1 MNEISTR
8 RIAERFA
15 QLPPEQRRMVY
26 QKISAEGMRI
36 GQFPILACE
45 AAVQECSALS
55 YAQRRQW
62 FLWQLDATSSAYHIA
77 QATRLLGELDLQTLR
92 ACFQLLVDRH
102 AALRTVFTAGGPAG
116 VEQRVAPGL
125 ALDIPLID
133 LSGCDDDRRDALV
146 DEAVAAVNR
155 QPFDLARQPLLRAAV
170 VRRHAREHVLVVVM
184 HHIVSDGWSMRVLL
198 KEFLQAY
205 GAMSRGEAPVLEAA
219 PITYVDY
226 ANWQRQWLEA
236 GENERQLAYWRGQ
249 LGDTHPVLQLQTDHA
264 RRADGRY
271 TAARCTV
278 LADEPLTRRLQAAAQ
293 SRGASLFMALLA
305 GFQALLHRHTG
316 ESDIRVGV
324 PNANRNRV
332 ETEQVVGYF
341 ANTQVLRGRLDGRTT
356 LGELLDQA
364 VRTTLQAQDHQD
376 LPFDV
381 LVESLQPER
390 GSGHSPLFQV
400 MLNFQQAQAASLAN
414 LPGLGLEACEIGD
427 QAAQFELT
435 LDIGLDGSG
444 QMRLTLIYARELFEP
459 ETMRRMAGHY
469 VALLEALSGDLALAL
484 GEVPLLDPAER
495 QLLQARG
502 MGHDLDRAPAAGGQS
517 LIHHL
522 IEDQARRHGAAVA
535 VTCEGQALSYA
546 ELNARANRLAHHL
559 IACGLVVE
567 AKVGLMVERSLDMV
581 VGLLAILKAGGAYVP
596 LDPRYP
602 ADRLAHMLQDSDISL
617 LLTQQALAPA
627 CPQRSGMV
635 MLAIDGLDLEGESDL
650 DPALALHADGLAY
663 VIYTSG
669 STGRPKGAQLSHR
682 NVARLLDATEAWFG
696 FGPDDVWTLFH
707 SYAFDFSVWEI
718 FGALCTGGR
727 LVVVPYWVS
736 RSPQEFLALLRAE
749 NVTVLNQT
757 PSAFGQIMHSPAL
770 HRGEGLSLRCVIFGG
785 EALEPATLKPWFD
798 LFGDQSP
805 RLINMYGITET
816 TVHVTYRPITRADL
830 DRGRSAVGLPIPD
843 LGLRVLDADLNPA
856 PMGVAGELYVAGAG
870 LARGYGGRA
879 DLTAQRFIADPFGAQ
894 GRRLY
899 RTGDLVRWSAEGELE
914 YLGRMDQQ
922 VKIRGFRIE
931 LGEIE
936 GQLLAQPE
944 VNEAVVLVRPSPAG
958 ERLVAYVSAARD
970 CEPDPAAL
978 RARLEAGLPDY
989 MVPSAII
996 VMPEGLPLNANGKID
1011 RKALPEPDAPQDLGY
1026 QAPAEGAEA
1035 AIAKIWAEVLGVER
1049 VGRHSSFF
1057 ELGGHSLLAIQLL
1070 EQVRNQGWAV
1080 EVRTLFHKP
1089 RLADFVQALQPVAEA
1104 AVCAVREDAGGM
1116 GIPAGCQRI
1125 EPDMLALVR
1134 TTPSQLR
1141 AIEAAVPGGAANIQ
1155 DIYPLTPLQQGILF
1169 HHLLQSQ
1176 GDTYITSH
1184 TLAFDSRQRLERFV
1198 ESFDTVVARHDIL
1211 RTAVFWEGL
1220 ETPVQVVCREARLQ
1234 ISWLAEPA
1242 SGAPAQDPEARLED
1256 AAEGYRIDLRQ
1267 APLIHLVAAH
1277 DAARQRWLLQILAH
1291 HMVDDNTTLKL
1302 VVGEI
1307 ALIQQGRVQELPA
1320 PLPFRRFVAHAQAGV
1335 GTAEHEAFFRAM
1347 LGDVQEPTAPFNL
1360 LDIQGDGSL
1369 VDEARQTLDAELA
1382 VRLRRL
1388 AQRHGVS
1395 AAAVFHLA
1403 WALVVARTSARDD
1416 VVFGTVLFGRMQAGQ
1431 GVARALGMFINTL
1444 PLRVRLGRRSVAEC
1458 LRDTQDALTG
1468 LLHHEHASLP
1478 LAQGCSGLRG
1488 GAPLFTA
1495 LLNYRHAQAHD
1506 EAAAQ
1511 TWNGM
1516 EILHSRERTNFPVGL
1531 SVNDTGDDFTLIAHV
1546 LRSVGAQRICG
1557 YMHQALAG
1565 LAQALAEHP
1574 AQPIAQIPLLP
1585 PGETQ
1590 QLLQWS
1596 INGQRHAQALPV
1608 HREFERRV
1616 SEQPQ
1621 AVALVHDG
1629 EVLSRAELDRRANRL
1644 AHRLIGLGVG
1654 PEVRVGI
1661 AVERC
1666 IDMVVGILAI
1676 LKAGG
1681 AYVPLDTEYPPERLA
1696 YMAQDSGIA
1705 LVLTQSHTRGTLPF
1719 AEALRV
1725 VELDG
1730 LDLSAESAQAPDVK
1744 LHGHNLAYVIYT
1756 SGSTG
1761 RPKGAANRHA
1771 ALANCMAWMQDHYGL
1786 GPDDAVLH
1794 KAAFGFD
1801 VSAWEI
1807 FWPLTAGVRLVL
1819 ARPGDHR
1826 DPERIVDLIRKH
1838 QITTLNF
1845 VPPMLQAFLAHE
1857 GIEEET
1863 RLRYVICGGEAMPAE
1878 TQREALT
1885 RLRGVSLQNLY
1896 GPTEAAIH
1904 VTHWTCRDDGR
1915 SQVPIGHPISDTRAL
1930 VLTQDLALAPTGVA
1944 GELYLGGEAL
1954 AAGYLDRPGLSSE
1967 RFVADPFDGAGGRLY
1982 RTGDLVRW
1990 NDEGQLE
1997 YLGRIDHQVKIR
2009 GFRIELGEIEA
2020 QLLAQPEVRES
2031 VVVARRGPAGM
2042 QLAGY
2047 VSLHDAVACNAAELR
2062 MRLGRILPDY
2072 MVPGTLTVL
2081 ESLPLTANG
2090 KVDRKALPESELTG
2104 AQVYEAPQGEV
2115 EQMLARI
2122 WAEVLGVERVG
2133 RQDHFFEL
2141 GGHSLLAL
2149 KLLERLR
2156 AQGWATQVRTLFQHP
2171 GLPDLAQA
2179 LREDQE
2185 QPEPALNIPPNGIP
2199 EDCTAIT
2206 PAMLTLVALDA
2217 QEIAR
2222 IVAAV
2227 PGGAAN
2233 IQDIYPLA
2241 PLQEGILFHHMLHQ
2255 QGDAYATPNLLSFDT
2270 HERLQGF
2277 VDSLNQV
2284 IARHDILRTAVL
2296 WEGLAEPV
2304 QVVWRKAQV
2313 VAEWVEVQA
2322 GADAAA
2328 QLHERLDPR
2337 VQRIEVRKAPMIRAV
2352 AAQDAPQGRWLLQ
2365 LLTHHLVLD
2374 HTTLE
2379 RIVEEIGLIRQ
2390 GRAHALPRPLPFR
2403 RFVAQARLG
2412 VSAREHEEFFRAML
2426 GDVDEPTAPFGLL
2439 DVQGDGSGV
2448 QEARH
2453 VLDAGLARAVRLAAQ
2468 RQGVSAASLFH
2479 LAWSLVLG
2487 RTTGRDDVVFGTVL
2501 FGRMQGGEGVE
2512 RALGMFINTLPLRIR
2527 LGERSVQECLRQTHE
2542 GLSGLMHH
2550 EHATLSLA
2558 QRCSALEGGTPLFST
2573 LLNYRYSAAQDV
2585 DTAARTWEG
2594 LTVLGGE
2601 ERTNYPAT
2609 VSIDDLGEGFGIVM
2623 QASESIG
2630 AQRLCGYMDAAIE
2643 SIVGA
2648 LEQNAQAVLGRLD
2661 VLGVAQTQQ
2670 LLGSGQASGHFPAS
2684 HPLHCRIE
2692 QHARRQAHAPA
2703 LGCGA
2708 QSLSYGELNA
2718 QANRLAHRLIALGVR
2733 PESRVGIAMQRSAEM
2748 VVGLLAILKAG
2759 GAYVPLDPDYPAD
2772 RLAHMVEDS
2781 GIALVLTQAAVRT
2794 RIPGADRL
2802 QILEVD
2808 TLDLSAESD
2817 ADPQVQ
2823 VSADSLAYVIY
2834 TSGSTGRPK
2843 GAQLSHRN
2851 VARLLEATEAWFSFG
2866 PDDVWTLFH
2875 SYAFDFSVWEI
2886 FGALCTGGR
2895 LVVVPYWVSRSPQ
2908 DFLALL
2914 RAERVTVLNQTPSAF
2929 GQLVHAVKQDEEGG
2943 SGLSLRHVVFGGEA
2957 LEPESLRPWF
2967 DRFGD
2972 ESPRLINMYGITET
2986 TVHVT
2991 YREIT
2996 KTDLQGGRSPVGV
3009 AIPDLGLYVL
3019 DGSLNLLPQG
3029 VAGEL
3034 FVAGAGL
3041 ARGYLNRQGLSAE
3054 RFIANPFTDDGS
3066 RLYRT
3071 GDLVR
3076 WNAQGELEYLG
3087 RVDQQVKIRGFR
3099 IELGEVQAQLL
3110 AQPEVREAVV
3120 LASQGPGGARLVAY
3134 VSLNEEV
3141 EDGLLKERLGQALP
3155 DYMVPSAIVVLDAL
3169 PLTANGKVDRK
3180 ALPEPEMASTQQ
3192 YEAPQ
3197 GELEEAL
3204 ARIWAEV
3211 LGVERVGRHDSFFE
3225 LGGHSLLALKLLE
3238 RMRARGLAAQ
3248 VRSLFL
3254 QPRLT
3259 DFAQALGGEQA
3270 DARPEVQVPPNGI
3283 PEDCTAITPAMLTLV
3298 ALDAQE
3304 IARIV
3309 AAVPGG
3315 AANIQ
3320 DIYPLA
3326 PLQEGILFHH
3336 MLHQQGDAYATPNL
3350 LSFDTRERLEGFV
3363 DSLNQVIARHDILRT
3378 AVLWEGL
3385 AEPVQVVWR
3394 KAQVQAEWLEVQAGA
3409 DAAAQVY
3416 ERLDPRVQRIEVR
3429 KAPMIRAVAAQD
3441 APQGRWLLQLLTHHL
3456 VLDHTTLERI
3466 VEEIGLIRQGREH
3479 ALPQPLPFRR
3489 FVAQARLGVSAR
3501 EHEEFFRAML
3511 GDVDEPTAP
3520 FGLLDVQGDGSGVQ
3534 EARHVLD
3541 AGLAR
3546 AVRLAAQR
3554 QGVSAASLFHLAWSL
3569 VLGRTTGRDDVV
3581 FGTVLFGRMQGGEG
3595 VERALGMFIN
3605 TLPLRIRLGER
3616 SVQECLRQTH
3626 EGLSG
3631 LMHHEH
3637 ATLSLAQRCSAL
3649 EGGTPLFST
3658 LLNYRYLVQDDGTS
3672 SAWEGLTA
3680 LGGQERTNYPVT
3692 VSIDDLG
3699 EGFGIVMQ
3707 ASESIGAQRL
3717 CSYMG
3722 AAIQAVVGALERA
3735 PHSNAG
3741 ALQILGETERTALE
3755 RCGSRQ
3761 PCLAHAV
3768 PLQHA
3773 IEEQARVRPGAKALV
3788 FEAQSLSYGE
3798 LNAQAN
3804 RLAHRL
3810 IALGVRPESRVGI
3823 AMSRSVDMVVGLLAI
3838 LKAGGAYVPLDP
3850 DYPADRLAHMVED
3863 SGIALV
3869 LTQAAVRTRIPSAD
3883 RLQILEVDTLDLS
3896 AESDADPQVQVS
3908 VDSLAY
3914 VIYTSGSTGRP
3925 KGAQLSHR
3933 NVARLLDAT
3942 DAWFGFGP
3950 DDVWTLFHSY
3960 AFDFSVWEIFGA
3972 LCTGG
3977 RLVVVPYWV
3986 SRSPQDFLALLRAER
4001 VTVLNQTPS
4010 AFGQLVHAV
4019 EQDEEG
4025 GAGLSLRHVVFGGE
4039 ALEPES
4045 LRPWFDR
4052 FGDESPRLINM
4063 YGITETTVHVTYRE
4077 ITRADLQG
4085 GRSPVGVA
4093 IPDLGLYVLDGGLD
4107 LLPQGVAGEL
4117 FVAGEG
4123 LARGYLN
4130 RAGLSA
4136 ERFIA
4141 NPFSEAGERL
4151 YRTGDLVRWNAQ
4163 GELEYLGRVDQQV
4176 KIRGFRIELGEVQA
4190 QLLAQPEVREA
4201 VVLASQGPGGARLVA
4216 CVSLN
4221 EEVEDGLLKER
4232 LGQALPDYMVPSA
4245 IVVLDA
4251 LPLTA
4256 NGKVDRKALPEP
4268 ELAGAQVYEAPQGE
4282 VEQMLAGIWEEV
4294 LELDRVGRSDNF
4306 FMLGGD
4312 SILSLQIVSRTY
4324 RAGWRITPRQLF
4336 ERQTVAE
4343 LAAVAEPADQRAAV
4357 AGTPSDGQRGR
4368 LVDFFDAQALAGLP
4382 FAQEDVEDVYPLT
4395 PTQEGMFFHAMEA
4408 PGTGLY
4414 VNQLGVDLSGVDAE
4428 RLARAWS
4435 AMVQRHAMLR
4445 TAFVWQAGMQRPL
4458 QVVLR
4463 QATAK
4468 FVQHDWRGLDDA
4480 VERADRLG
4488 REELR
4493 RETDWLAPPLVRIHL
4508 IRISDTGYRLLWT
4521 QHHILS
4527 DGWSDSRLW
4536 GEWLQ
4541 SYAGE
4546 QLPAQPPA
4554 YGDFLRWLQRQDAE
4568 AAKAFWQGELAG
4580 LEGPVLLADPQQRTG
4595 TDGYAKLFTRLDA
4608 QRTAAL
4614 VGLAQRERVTMNT
4627 LVQAVWSLVL
4637 QRQAGSR
4644 QVVFG
4649 ATVAGRPASLEGAEQ
4664 MLGLF
4669 INTIPIAVSVRA
4681 GLSIGEYLRAVQ
4693 SGNLRAR
4700 EFEHSALA
4708 DIQRWAGSAG
4718 RPLFDSIIVF
4728 ENHPMDQTMKRLDQ
4742 FGLEFGAV
4750 AGSGLTGYAMD
4761 LQVTVG
4767 EVLEIE
4773 YCYARQSFDEAR
4785 VADMRQLVEHLL
4797 HQLLALDV
4805 DQPLGQMGWLG
4816 ASQQAGMLALGRS
4829 EPLAPQGPRSTVH
4842 ALIAQQASARPEA
4855 IALRMG
4861 DAHMSYA
4868 QLDAQANRLARHLVE
4883 LGVGPDKVVG
4893 VALERS
4899 MDMVVALLAVLKA
4912 GGAYVPLDIAYPS
4925 DRLAFMLQDSEAM
4938 LLISQSSVLPR
4949 LAALQVPT
4957 LRMEDV
4963 PYGRLEAGGLAPRCG
4978 ADHLAY
4984 VIYTSGSTGLPKGVA
4999 VSHGPLAMH
5008 CLATAQIYGMT
5019 PASCELHFMS
5029 FSFDGAH
5036 ERWLTP
5042 LCVGASLVLRDGELW
5057 TAEQSYQALQRH
5069 GVTTAAFPPAY
5080 LVEIADW
5087 AAPRDDVP
5095 EVELYVFG
5103 GEAMPKAAYDKVST
5117 HLRPRWL
5124 INGYGPTETVVTPL
5138 IWRTGGDQRFE
5149 CAYAPIGRP
5158 VGERSV
5164 YVLDEDMQLL
5174 PAGRVGELYIG
5185 GYGLARGYLGRSAL
5199 TAERFIA
5206 NPFDAQGG
5214 RLYRT
5219 GDLVRWMDDGNI
5231 EYIGRADHQVKIR
5244 GFRIELGEVE
5254 KAVRALAG
5262 VADAAVV
5269 VQEAASGRQLVAY
5282 LVLDGLAADNRAGQR
5297 MRQQLSERLPDYM
5310 VPAHCVPLPALPRL
5324 VSGKLDRHALPLPE
5338 ADGARAF
5345 VPPSTDEA
5353 RALAKVWQEVLG
5365 VDRVGETDN
5374 FFELGG
5380 DSLLSLKMHAKVRK
5394 LGNRRLDFKL
5404 RDLLQRPTIAGLLG
5418 LGAEQETRAAGLIA
5432 LNAVCEGV
5440 PPLFCIHAGFGT
5452 IFDYQPLAR
5461 ALNGVR
5467 TVYAIAC
5474 RSLSAPDHL
5483 DHSLEQMADDYC
5495 RMVRAVQPSGP
5506 YHLLGWSLGGSLVAL
5521 MASRLEAQGQTL
5533 GLLGLVD
5540 PFIPEA
5546 GQTLSDDWWP
5556 DFLAFVSHLLPHA
5569 DIDDVAEV
5577 RTVPQP
5583 SADLLAGPLG
5593 RAAARAGAQL
5603 AEGSVP
5609 MEGAD
5614 LAQTFMTALHLK
5626 RLSLQTE
5633 RLRPVAGAAQLWW
5646 SEGRN
5651 ASDRTRLQQQLRQDD
5666 VPGSEIE
5673 ADHFSML
5680 RDAGLL
5686 AQLFELLAC
5695 EFEPG

>member
-1 MNEISTR
+1 MKNTEFDIAQRFNRLAPGKR
-8 RIAERFA
+8 RLFLEALAA
-15 QLPPEQRRMVY
+15 QGINFSSLPIV
-26 QKISAEGMRI
+26 A
-36 GQFPILACE
+36 GQDDGT
-45 AAVQECSALS
+45 AVPAS
-55 YAQRRQW
+55 YAQARMW
-62 FLWQLDATSSAYHIA
+62 FLWKLDPDSAAYHISAVWRLQGALDA
-77 QATRLLGELDLQTLR
+77 QALR
-92 ACFQLLVDRH
+92 AGFADLVARH
-102 AALRTVFTAGGPAG
+102 AALRTVFRAGPDGQPLQQ
-116 VEQRVAPGL
+116 VCDSQQV
-125 ALDIPLID
+125 DIPLWD
-133 LSGCDDDRRDALV
+133 GEAAGDAQARAWV
-146 DEAVAAVNR
+146 RQVCE
-155 QPFDLARQPLLRAAV
+155 QPFDLEAGPL
-170 VRRHAREHVLVVVM
+170 VRVALVREGQDRHLLVVAM
-184 HHIVSDGWSMRVLL
+184 HHIVSDGRSMQILIE
-198 KEFLQAY
+198 EFAALY
-205 GAMSRGEAPVLEAA
+205 GAHLQSRAPGLRLLPVQ
-219 PITYVDY
+219 YSDY
-226 ANWQRQWLEA
+226 AAWQRNWMEA
-236 GENERQLAYWRGQ
+236 GERERQLRYWMQQ
-249 LGDTHPVLQLQTDHA
+249 LGGEQPVLQLQADHA
-264 RRADGRY
+264 RRADAVHR
-271 TAARCTV
+271 AA
-278 LADEPLTRRLQAAAQ
+278 EHRLQLPAALAHSLQ
-293 SRGASLFMALLA
+293 ARARAEGATLFMALLA
-305 GFQALLHRHTG
+305 GWQALLARYSG
-316 ESDIRVGV
+316 QQDIRVGV
-324 PNANRNRV
+324 PIANRHRA
-332 ETEQVVGYF
+332 ETEGLVGLF
-341 ANTQVLRGRLDGRTT
+341 VNTQVLRNRMDARRPVVEVLR
-356 LGELLDQA
+356 QA
-364 VRTTLQAQDHQD
+364 REAALAAQAHQD
-376 LPFDV
+376 LPFDQ
-381 LVESLQPER
+381 LVEALQPER
-390 GSGHSPLFQV
+390 NLGVHALFQV
-400 MLNFQQAQAASLAN
+400 MHNHQRSALGGGGRLGGLTLEPCAQEGRS
-414 LPGLGLEACEIGD
+414 
-427 QAAQFELT
+427 AQFELT
-435 LDIGLDGSG
+435 LNSTEDADGGVLLEIS
-444 QMRLTLIYARELFEP
+444 YAAGLFEAA
-459 ETMRRMAGHY
+459 TIARMAGHLQAILQ
-469 VALLEALSGDLALAL
+469 ALADHPDQALGDIALPGEPERRELEAWGRDAEVAGDGQPVHRRFEACARRLPEAPALAFGDEVL
-484 GEVPLLDPAER
+484 G
-495 QLLQARG
+495 
-502 MGHDLDRAPAAGGQS
+502 
-517 LIHHL
+517 
-522 IEDQARRHGAAVA
+522 
-535 VTCEGQALSYA
+535 YA
-546 ELNARANRLAHHL
+546 ELN
-559 IACGLVVE
+559 
-567 AKVGLMVERSLDMV
+567 
-581 VGLLAILKAGGAYVP
+581 
-596 LDPRYP
+596 
-602 ADRLAHMLQDSDISL
+602 
-617 LLTQQALAPA
+617 
-627 CPQRSGMV
+627 
-635 MLAIDGLDLEGESDL
+635 
-650 DPALALHADGLAY
+650 
-663 VIYTSG
+663 
-669 STGRPKGAQLSHR
+669 
-682 NVARLLDATEAWFG
+682 
-696 FGPDDVWTLFH
+696 
-707 SYAFDFSVWEI
+707 
-718 FGALCTGGR
+718 
-727 LVVVPYWVS
+727 
-736 RSPQEFLALLRAE
+736 
-749 NVTVLNQT
+749 
-757 PSAFGQIMHSPAL
+757 
-770 HRGEGLSLRCVIFGG
+770 
-785 EALEPATLKPWFD
+785 
-798 LFGDQSP
+798 
-805 RLINMYGITET
+805 
-816 TVHVTYRPITRADL
+816 
-830 DRGRSAVGLPIPD
+830 
-843 LGLRVLDADLNPA
+843 
-856 PMGVAGELYVAGAG
+856 
-870 LARGYGGRA
+870 
-879 DLTAQRFIADPFGAQ
+879 
-894 GRRLY
+894 
-899 RTGDLVRWSAEGELE
+899 
-914 YLGRMDQQ
+914 
-922 VKIRGFRIE
+922 
-931 LGEIE
+931 
-936 GQLLAQPE
+936 
-944 VNEAVVLVRPSPAG
+944 
-958 ERLVAYVSAARD
+958 
-970 CEPDPAAL
+970 
-978 RARLEAGLPDY
+978 
-989 MVPSAII
+989 
-996 VMPEGLPLNANGKID
+996 
-1011 RKALPEPDAPQDLGY
+1011 
-1026 QAPAEGAEA
+1026 
-1035 AIAKIWAEVLGVER
+1035 
-1049 VGRHSSFF
+1049 
-1057 ELGGHSLLAIQLL
+1057 
-1070 EQVRNQGWAV
+1070 
-1080 EVRTLFHKP
+1080 
-1089 RLADFVQALQPVAEA
+1089 
-1104 AVCAVREDAGGM
+1104 
-1116 GIPAGCQRI
+1116 
-1125 EPDMLALVR
+1125 
-1134 TTPSQLR
+1134 
-1141 AIEAAVPGGAANIQ
+1141 
-1155 DIYPLTPLQQGILF
+1155 
-1169 HHLLQSQ
+1169 
-1176 GDTYITSH
+1176 
-1184 TLAFDSRQRLERFV
+1184 
-1198 ESFDTVVARHDIL
+1198 
-1211 RTAVFWEGL
+1211 
-1220 ETPVQVVCREARLQ
+1220 
-1234 ISWLAEPA
+1234 
-1242 SGAPAQDPEARLED
+1242 
-1256 AAEGYRIDLRQ
+1256 
-1267 APLIHLVAAH
+1267 
-1277 DAARQRWLLQILAH
+1277 
-1291 HMVDDNTTLKL
+1291 
-1302 VVGEI
+1302 
-1307 ALIQQGRVQELPA
+1307 
-1320 PLPFRRFVAHAQAGV
+1320 
-1335 GTAEHEAFFRAM
+1335 
-1347 LGDVQEPTAPFNL
+1347 
-1360 LDIQGDGSL
+1360 
-1369 VDEARQTLDAELA
+1369 
-1382 VRLRRL
+1382 
-1388 AQRHGVS
+1388 
-1395 AAAVFHLA
+1395 
-1403 WALVVARTSARDD
+1403 
-1416 VVFGTVLFGRMQAGQ
+1416 
-1431 GVARALGMFINTL
+1431 
-1444 PLRVRLGRRSVAEC
+1444 
-1458 LRDTQDALTG
+1458 
-1468 LLHHEHASLP
+1468 
-1478 LAQGCSGLRG
+1478 
-1488 GAPLFTA
+1488 
-1495 LLNYRHAQAHD
+1495 
-1506 EAAAQ
+1506 
-1511 TWNGM
+1511 
-1516 EILHSRERTNFPVGL
+1516 
-1531 SVNDTGDDFTLIAHV
+1531 
-1546 LRSVGAQRICG
+1546 
-1557 YMHQALAG
+1557 
-1565 LAQALAEHP
+1565 
-1574 AQPIAQIPLLP
+1574 
-1585 PGETQ
+1585 
-1590 QLLQWS
+1590 
-1596 INGQRHAQALPV
+1596 
-1608 HREFERRV
+1608 
-1616 SEQPQ
+1616 
-1621 AVALVHDG
+1621 
-1629 EVLSRAELDRRANRL
+1629 RRANRL
-1644 AHRLIGLGVG
+1644 AHRLIALGVH
-1654 PEVRVGI
+1654 PETRVAI
-1661 AVERC
+1661 AAERSVAM
-1666 IDMVVGILAI
+1666 IVALLAV

-1681 AYVPLDTEYPPERLA
+1681 TYVPLDTDYPRDRLA
-1696 YMAQDSGIA
+1696 YMLADSGA
-1705 LVLTQSHTRGTLPF
+1705 RLVLCQGPGRGLLPED
-1719 AEALRV
+1719 AGLQL
-1725 VELDG
+1725 LDIEPETAAAG
-1730 LDLSAESAQAPDVK
+1730 PEHDPQVPVDGE
-1744 LHGHNLAYVIYT
+1744 NLAYVIYT

-1771 ALANCMAWMQDHYGL
+1771 ALSNCMAWMQQRYAIGA
-1786 GPDDAVLH
+1786 GDAVLH
-1794 KAAFGFD
+1794 KAPFGFD
-1801 VSAWEI
+1801 VSVWEI
-1807 FWPLTAGVRLVL
+1807 FWPLTVGVKLVL
-1819 ARPGDHR
+1819 AGPGDQR
-1826 DPERIVDLIRKH
+1826 EPARIIALIRRH

-1845 VPPMLQAFLAHE
+1845 VPSMLQAFLAYE
-1857 GIEEET
+1857 GIEEQT
-1863 RLRYVICGGEAMPAE
+1863 RLRYVICGGEAMPAA
-1878 TQREALT
+1878 TQSEALR

-1904 VTHWTCRDDGR
+1904 VTQWTCRDDGL
-1915 SQVPIGHPISDTRAL
+1915 SLVPIGRPISATEAW
-1930 VLTQDLALAPTGVA
+1930 VLDADMAPVPQGVA
-1944 GELYLGGEAL
+1944 GELYLGGMAL
-1954 AAGYLDRPGLSSE
+1954 ARGYLNRPGLTAE
-1967 RFVADPFDGAGGRLY
+1967 RFVAHPFDGSGKGRLY

-1990 NDEGQLE
+1990 NAQGQIE
-1997 YLGRIDHQVKIR
+1997 YLGRLDHQIKVR
-2009 GFRIELGEIEA
+2009 GLRIELGEVEA
-2020 QLLAQPEVRES
+2020 QLLARPGVREA
-2031 VVVARRGPAGM
+2031 VVVAAQGAGGTRL
-2042 QLAGY
+2042 LAY
-2047 VSLHDAVACNAAELR
+2047 VAAPQAGEGLAAELR
-2062 MRLGRILPDY
+2062 QALAAVLPDY
-2072 MVPGTLTVL
+2072 MLPSAIVVL
-2081 ESLPLTANG
+2081 DAFPLTPNG
-2090 KVDRKALPESELTG
+2090 KVDRKALPEPEMAST
-2104 AQVYEAPQGEV
+2104 QQYEAPQGEL
-2115 EQMLARI
+2115 EETLACI

-2133 RQDHFFEL
+2133 RHDSFFEL

-2149 KLLERLR
+2149 KLLERMR
-2156 AQGWATQVRTLFQHP
+2156 ARGLAAQVRSLFLQP
-2171 GLPDLAQA
+2171 RLADFAQA
-2179 LREDQE
+2179 LGGE
-2185 QPEPALNIPPNGIP
+2185 QADARPEVQVPPNGIP

-2255 QGDAYATPNLLSFDT
+2255 QGDAYATPKLLSFDT
-2270 HERLQGF
+2270 RERLQGF

-2390 GRAHALPRPLPFR
+2390 GREHALPRPLPFR

-2512 RALGMFINTLPLRIR
+2512 RALGMFINTLPLRVR

-2601 ERTNYPAT
+2601 ERTNYPVT
-2609 VSIDDLGEGFGIVM
+2609 VSIDDLDEGFGIVM

-2630 AQRLCGYMDAAIE
+2630 AQRLCGYMGAAIE

-2718 QANRLAHRLIALGVR
+2718 QANRLAHRLIVLGVR
-2733 PESRVGIAMQRSAEM
+2733 PESRVGIAMSRSAEM

-2794 RIPGADRL
+2794 RIPGADHL

-2851 VARLLEATEAWFSFG
+2851 VERLLAATDAWFGFG

-2929 GQLVHAVKQDEEGG
+2929 GQLVHAVEQDEEGG
-2943 SGLSLRHVVFGGEA
+2943 AGLSLRHVVFGGEA

-3087 RVDQQVKIRGFR
+3087 RADQQVKIRGFR

-3120 LASQGPGGARLVAY
+3120 LASQGSGGARLVAY

-3141 EDGLLKERLGQALP
+3141 EDGLLKERLGQGLP

-3254 QPRLT
+3254 QPRLA

-3429 KAPMIRAVAAQD
+3429 KAPMIRAAAAQD
-3441 APQGRWLLQLLTHHL
+3441 APKGRWLLQLLTHHL

-3466 VEEIGLIRQGREH
+3466 VEEIALIRQGREH

-3605 TLPLRIRLGER
+3605 TLPLRVRLGER

-3658 LLNYRYLVQDDGTS
+3658 LLNYRYSAAQDVDT
-3672 SAWEGLTA
+3672 AARTWEGLTV
-3680 LGGQERTNYPVT
+3680 LGGEERTNYPVT

-3823 AMSRSVDMVVGLLAI
+3823 AMSRSVEMVVGLLAI

-3869 LTQAAVRTRIPSAD
+3869 LTQAAVRTRIPGAD
-3883 RLQILEVDTLDLS
+3883 HLQILEVDTLDLS

-3908 VDSLAY
+3908 ADSLAY

-3933 NVARLLDAT
+3933 NVARLLAAT

-3986 SRSPQDFLALLRAER
+3986 SRSPQDFLALLRSER

-4019 EQDEEG
+4019 EQDDEC

-4077 ITRADLQG
+4077 ITKTDLDG
-4085 GRSPVGVA
+4085 GRSPVGTA
-4093 IPDLGLYVLDGGLD
+4093 IPDLGLYVLDGSLN

-4141 NPFSEAGERL
+4141 NPFTDDGSRL

-4163 GELEYLGRVDQQV
+4163 GELEYLGRADQQV

-4201 VVLASQGPGGARLVA
+4201 VVLASQGPGGARLVVY
-4216 CVSLN
+4216 VSLN

-4232 LGQALPDYMVPSA
+4232 LGQGLPDYMVPSA

-4282 VEQMLAGIWEEV
+4282 VEQMLAGIWAEV
-4294 LELDRVGRSDNF
+4294 LGVERVGRSDNF

-4357 AGTPSDGQRGR
+4357 AGTLSDGQRGR

-4408 PGTGLY
+4408 LGTGLY

-4493 RETDWLAPPLVRIHL
+4493 RETDWMAPPLVRIHL
-4508 IRISDTGYRLLWT
+4508 IRISDTGFRLLWT
-4521 QHHILS
+4521 QHHILT

-4580 LEGPVLLADPQQRTG
+4580 LEGPVLLADAQQRTG

-4797 HQLLALDV
+4797 HQLLVLDA
-4805 DQPLGQMGWLG
+4805 DQPLGQLGWLG

-4829 EPLAPQGPRSTVH
+4829 ESQAPPGPRSTVH

-4912 GGAYVPLDIAYPS
+4912 GGAYVPLDIAYPC
-4925 DRLAFMLQDSEAM
+4925 DRLAFMLQDSGAM

-4949 LAALQVPT
+4949 LAALHVPT

-4963 PYGRLEAGGLAPRCG
+4963 PYGQLEAHGLAPRCD

-5080 LVEIADW
+5080 LGEIADW

-5297 MRQQLSERLPDYM
+5297 IRQQLSERLPDYM

-5521 MASRLEAQGQTL
+5521 MASRLEAQAQTL

-5540 PFIPEA
+5540 PFVPEA
-5546 GQTLSDDWWP
+5546 GQTSSDDWWP
-5556 DFLAFVSHLLPHA
+5556 DFLAFVGHLLPHA

-5577 RTVPQP
+5577 HTISQP

-5666 VPGSEIE
+5666 VPGTEIE

-5686 AQLFELLAC
+5686 AQLLELLAC

>member
-1 MNEISTR
+1 MSPR
-8 RIAERFA
+8 R
-15 QLPPEQRRMVY
+15 
-26 QKISAEGMRI
+26 G
-36 GQFPILACE
+36 
-45 AAVQECSALS
+45 
-55 YAQRRQW
+55 
-62 FLWQLDATSSAYHIA
+62 
-77 QATRLLGELDLQTLR
+77 
-92 ACFQLLVDRH
+92 
-102 AALRTVFTAGGPAG
+102 
-116 VEQRVAPGL
+116 
-125 ALDIPLID
+125 
-133 LSGCDDDRRDALV
+133 
-146 DEAVAAVNR
+146 
-155 QPFDLARQPLLRAAV
+155 
-170 VRRHAREHVLVVVM
+170 
-184 HHIVSDGWSMRVLL
+184 
-198 KEFLQAY
+198 
-205 GAMSRGEAPVLEAA
+205 
-219 PITYVDY
+219 
-226 ANWQRQWLEA
+226 
-236 GENERQLAYWRGQ
+236 
-249 LGDTHPVLQLQTDHA
+249 
-264 RRADGRY
+264 
-271 TAARCTV
+271 
-278 LADEPLTRRLQAAAQ
+278 
-293 SRGASLFMALLA
+293 
-305 GFQALLHRHTG
+305 
-316 ESDIRVGV
+316 
-324 PNANRNRV
+324 
-332 ETEQVVGYF
+332 
-341 ANTQVLRGRLDGRTT
+341 GRLGGLTLEPCAQEGR
-356 LGELLDQA
+356 
-364 VRTTLQAQDHQD
+364 
-376 LPFDV
+376 
-381 LVESLQPER
+381 S
-390 GSGHSPLFQV
+390 
-400 MLNFQQAQAASLAN
+400 
-414 LPGLGLEACEIGD
+414 
-427 QAAQFELT
+427 AQFELT
-435 LDIGLDGSG
+435 LNSTEDADGGVLLEIS
-444 QMRLTLIYARELFEP
+444 YAAGLFEAA
-459 ETMRRMAGHY
+459 TIARMAGHLQAILQ
-469 VALLEALSGDLALAL
+469 ALADHPDQVLGDIVLPGEPERRELEAWGRDAEVAGDGQPVHRRFEACARRRPEAPALAFGDEVL
-484 GEVPLLDPAER
+484 G
-495 QLLQARG
+495 
-502 MGHDLDRAPAAGGQS
+502 
-517 LIHHL
+517 
-522 IEDQARRHGAAVA
+522 
-535 VTCEGQALSYA
+535 YA
-546 ELNARANRLAHHL
+546 ELN
-559 IACGLVVE
+559 
-567 AKVGLMVERSLDMV
+567 
-581 VGLLAILKAGGAYVP
+581 
-596 LDPRYP
+596 
-602 ADRLAHMLQDSDISL
+602 
-617 LLTQQALAPA
+617 
-627 CPQRSGMV
+627 
-635 MLAIDGLDLEGESDL
+635 
-650 DPALALHADGLAY
+650 
-663 VIYTSG
+663 
-669 STGRPKGAQLSHR
+669 
-682 NVARLLDATEAWFG
+682 
-696 FGPDDVWTLFH
+696 
-707 SYAFDFSVWEI
+707 
-718 FGALCTGGR
+718 
-727 LVVVPYWVS
+727 
-736 RSPQEFLALLRAE
+736 
-749 NVTVLNQT
+749 
-757 PSAFGQIMHSPAL
+757 
-770 HRGEGLSLRCVIFGG
+770 
-785 EALEPATLKPWFD
+785 
-798 LFGDQSP
+798 
-805 RLINMYGITET
+805 
-816 TVHVTYRPITRADL
+816 
-830 DRGRSAVGLPIPD
+830 
-843 LGLRVLDADLNPA
+843 
-856 PMGVAGELYVAGAG
+856 
-870 LARGYGGRA
+870 
-879 DLTAQRFIADPFGAQ
+879 
-894 GRRLY
+894 
-899 RTGDLVRWSAEGELE
+899 
-914 YLGRMDQQ
+914 
-922 VKIRGFRIE
+922 
-931 LGEIE
+931 
-936 GQLLAQPE
+936 
-944 VNEAVVLVRPSPAG
+944 
-958 ERLVAYVSAARD
+958 
-970 CEPDPAAL
+970 
-978 RARLEAGLPDY
+978 
-989 MVPSAII
+989 
-996 VMPEGLPLNANGKID
+996 
-1011 RKALPEPDAPQDLGY
+1011 
-1026 QAPAEGAEA
+1026 
-1035 AIAKIWAEVLGVER
+1035 
-1049 VGRHSSFF
+1049 
-1057 ELGGHSLLAIQLL
+1057 
-1070 EQVRNQGWAV
+1070 
-1080 EVRTLFHKP
+1080 
-1089 RLADFVQALQPVAEA
+1089 
-1104 AVCAVREDAGGM
+1104 
-1116 GIPAGCQRI
+1116 
-1125 EPDMLALVR
+1125 
-1134 TTPSQLR
+1134 
-1141 AIEAAVPGGAANIQ
+1141 
-1155 DIYPLTPLQQGILF
+1155 
-1169 HHLLQSQ
+1169 
-1176 GDTYITSH
+1176 
-1184 TLAFDSRQRLERFV
+1184 
-1198 ESFDTVVARHDIL
+1198 
-1211 RTAVFWEGL
+1211 
-1220 ETPVQVVCREARLQ
+1220 
-1234 ISWLAEPA
+1234 
-1242 SGAPAQDPEARLED
+1242 
-1256 AAEGYRIDLRQ
+1256 
-1267 APLIHLVAAH
+1267 
-1277 DAARQRWLLQILAH
+1277 
-1291 HMVDDNTTLKL
+1291 
-1302 VVGEI
+1302 
-1307 ALIQQGRVQELPA
+1307 
-1320 PLPFRRFVAHAQAGV
+1320 
-1335 GTAEHEAFFRAM
+1335 
-1347 LGDVQEPTAPFNL
+1347 
-1360 LDIQGDGSL
+1360 
-1369 VDEARQTLDAELA
+1369 
-1382 VRLRRL
+1382 
-1388 AQRHGVS
+1388 
-1395 AAAVFHLA
+1395 
-1403 WALVVARTSARDD
+1403 
-1416 VVFGTVLFGRMQAGQ
+1416 
-1431 GVARALGMFINTL
+1431 
-1444 PLRVRLGRRSVAEC
+1444 
-1458 LRDTQDALTG
+1458 
-1468 LLHHEHASLP
+1468 
-1478 LAQGCSGLRG
+1478 
-1488 GAPLFTA
+1488 
-1495 LLNYRHAQAHD
+1495 
-1506 EAAAQ
+1506 
-1511 TWNGM
+1511 
-1516 EILHSRERTNFPVGL
+1516 
-1531 SVNDTGDDFTLIAHV
+1531 
-1546 LRSVGAQRICG
+1546 
-1557 YMHQALAG
+1557 
-1565 LAQALAEHP
+1565 
-1574 AQPIAQIPLLP
+1574 
-1585 PGETQ
+1585 
-1590 QLLQWS
+1590 
-1596 INGQRHAQALPV
+1596 
-1608 HREFERRV
+1608 
-1616 SEQPQ
+1616 
-1621 AVALVHDG
+1621 
-1629 EVLSRAELDRRANRL
+1629 RRANRL
-1644 AHRLIGLGVG
+1644 AHRLIALGVH
-1654 PEVRVGI
+1654 PETRVAI
-1661 AVERC
+1661 AAERSVAM
-1666 IDMVVGILAI
+1666 IVALLAV

-1681 AYVPLDTEYPPERLA
+1681 TYVPLDTDYPRDRLA
-1696 YMAQDSGIA
+1696 YMLADSGA
-1705 LVLTQSHTRGTLPF
+1705 RLVLCQGPGRGLLPED
-1719 AEALRV
+1719 AGLQL
-1725 VELDG
+1725 LDIEPETAAAG
-1730 LDLSAESAQAPDVK
+1730 PEHDPQVPVDGE
-1744 LHGHNLAYVIYT
+1744 NLAYLIYT

-1771 ALANCMAWMQDHYGL
+1771 ALSNCMAWMQQRYAIGA
-1786 GPDDAVLH
+1786 GDAVLH
-1794 KAAFGFD
+1794 KAPFGFD
-1801 VSAWEI
+1801 VSVWEI
-1807 FWPLTAGVRLVL
+1807 FWPLTVGVKLVL
-1819 ARPGDHR
+1819 AGPGDQR
-1826 DPERIVDLIRKH
+1826 EPARIIALIRRH

-1845 VPPMLQAFLAHE
+1845 VPSMLQAFLAYE
-1857 GIEEET
+1857 GIEEQT
-1863 RLRYVICGGEAMPAE
+1863 RLRYVICGGEAMPAA
-1878 TQREALT
+1878 TQSEALR

-1904 VTHWTCRDDGR
+1904 VTQWTCRDDGL
-1915 SQVPIGHPISDTRAL
+1915 SLVPIGRPISATEAW
-1930 VLTQDLALAPTGVA
+1930 VLDADMAPVPQGVA
-1944 GELYLGGEAL
+1944 GELYLGGMAL
-1954 AAGYLDRPGLSSE
+1954 ARGYLNRPGLTAE
-1967 RFVADPFDGAGGRLY
+1967 RFVAHPFDGSGKGRLY

-1990 NDEGQLE
+1990 NAQGQIE
-1997 YLGRIDHQVKIR
+1997 YLGRLDHQIKVR
-2009 GFRIELGEIEA
+2009 GLRIELGEVEA
-2020 QLLAQPEVRES
+2020 QLLARPGVREA
-2031 VVVARRGPAGM
+2031 VVVAAQGAGGTRL
-2042 QLAGY
+2042 LAY
-2047 VSLHDAVACNAAELR
+2047 VAAPQAGEGLAAELR
-2062 MRLGRILPDY
+2062 QALAAVLPDY
-2072 MVPGTLTVL
+2072 MLPSAIVVL
-2081 ESLPLTANG
+2081 DAFPLTPNG
-2090 KVDRKALPESELTG
+2090 KVDRKALPEPEMAST
-2104 AQVYEAPQGEV
+2104 QQYEAPQGEL
-2115 EQMLARI
+2115 EEMLACI

-2133 RQDHFFEL
+2133 RHDSFFEL

-2149 KLLERLR
+2149 KLLERMR
-2156 AQGWATQVRTLFQHP
+2156 ARGLAAQVRSLFLQP
-2171 GLPDLAQA
+2171 RLADFAQA
-2179 LREDQE
+2179 LGGE
-2185 QPEPALNIPPNGIP
+2185 QADARPEVQVPPNGIP

-2222 IVAAV
+2222 IAAAV

-2270 HERLQGF
+2270 RERLQGF

-2304 QVVWRKAQV
+2304 QVVWRHAQV
-2313 VAEWVEVQA
+2313 QTEWVDVVA

-2512 RALGMFINTLPLRIR
+2512 RALGMFINTLPLRVR

-2601 ERTNYPAT
+2601 ERTNYPVT

-2630 AQRLCGYMDAAIE
+2630 AQRLCGYMGAAIE

-2718 QANRLAHRLIALGVR
+2718 QANRLAHRLITLGVL
-2733 PESRVGIAMQRSAEM
+2733 PESRVGIAMSRSVEM

-2794 RIPGADRL
+2794 RIPSADRL

-2823 VSADSLAYVIY
+2823 VSVDSLAYVIY

-2851 VARLLEATEAWFSFG
+2851 VARLLDATEAWFGFG

-2929 GQLVHAVKQDEEGG
+2929 GQLVHAVEQDEEGG
-2943 SGLSLRHVVFGGEA
+2943 SGLALRNVIFGGEA

-3034 FVAGAGL
+3034 FVAGEGL
-3041 ARGYLNRQGLSAE
+3041 ARGYLNRAGLSAE
-3054 RFIANPFTDDGS
+3054 RFIANPFTEYGE

-3076 WNAQGELEYLG
+3076 WNVQGELEYLG

-3141 EDGLLKERLGQALP
+3141 EDGLLKERLGQGLP

-3180 ALPEPEMASTQQ
+3180 ALPEPELAGAQE

-3254 QPRLT
+3254 QPRLA

-3304 IARIV
+3304 IARIA

-3350 LSFDTRERLEGFV
+3350 LSFDTRERLQGFV

-3394 KAQVQAEWLEVQAGA
+3394 KAQVVAEWVEVQAGA
-3409 DAAAQVY
+3409 DAAAQLH

-3466 VEEIGLIRQGREH
+3466 VEEIGLIRQGRAH

-3605 TLPLRIRLGER
+3605 TLPLRVRLGES

-3658 LLNYRYLVQDDGTS
+3658 LLNYRYSAAQDVDT
-3672 SAWEGLTA
+3672 AARTWEGLTV
-3680 LGGQERTNYPVT
+3680 LGGEERTNYPVT

-3773 IEEQARVRPGAKALV
+3773 IEEQARLRPGAKALV

-3823 AMSRSVDMVVGLLAI
+3823 AMQRSVEMVVGLLAI

-4025 GAGLSLRHVVFGGE
+4025 GSGLALRKVIFGGE

-4077 ITRADLQG
+4077 ITKTDLQG

-4141 NPFSEAGERL
+4141 NPFTDDGSRL
-4151 YRTGDLVRWNAQ
+4151 YRTGDLVRWNSQ
-4163 GELEYLGRVDQQV
+4163 GELEYLGRADQQV

-4216 CVSLN
+4216 YVSLN
-4221 EEVEDGLLKER
+4221 SPAEDGWLKDR

-4245 IVVLDA
+4245 IVVLEA

-4256 NGKVDRKALPEP
+4256 NGKVDRKTLPEP
-4268 ELAGAQVYEAPQGE
+4268 ELAGAQAYEAPQGD
-4282 VEQMLAGIWEEV
+4282 VEAMLAGIWEEV

-4493 RETDWLAPPLVRIHL
+4493 RETDWMAPPLVRIHL
-4508 IRISDTGYRLLWT
+4508 IRISDTGFRLLWT
-4521 QHHILS
+4521 QHHILT

-4797 HQLLALDV
+4797 HQLLVLDA
-4805 DQPLGQMGWLG
+4805 DQPLGQLGWLG

-4829 EPLAPQGPRSTVH
+4829 ESQAPPGPRSTVH

-5080 LVEIADW
+5080 LGEIADW

-5297 MRQQLSERLPDYM
+5297 IRQQLSERLPDYM

-5324 VSGKLDRHALPLPE
+5324 VSGKLDRHALPLPA

-5404 RDLLQRPTIAGLLG
+5404 RDLLQRPTIAGLLD
-5418 LGAEQETRAAGLIA
+5418 LGTDRKTRAAGLIA

-5521 MASRLEAQGQTL
+5521 MASRLEAQAQTL

-5540 PFIPEA
+5540 PFVPEA
-5546 GQTLSDDWWP
+5546 GQTSSDDWWP
-5556 DFLAFVSHLLPHA
+5556 DFLAFVGHLLPHA

-5577 RTVPQP
+5577 HTISQP

-5666 VPGSEIE
+5666 VPGTEIE

-5686 AQLFELLAC
+5686 AQLLELLAC